1 MSKYVRKV
9 WKNGG
14 WRYYYDND
22 KNPDKGFS
30 VKNMQS
36 SKTHHD
42 LYAGKKKFLSYDTYK
57 VGNKPVTKDIYEH
70 SKAHVFYKNEPVKDI
85 AKRGV
90 RNVTTKVKTA
100 VDDATK
106 KKKRKQKGN
115 NYVNNIINRVKNG
128 K

>member
-22 KNPDKGFS
+22 KTPDKGFAI
-30 VKNMQS
+30 KNMKS

-57 VGNKPVTKDIYEH
+57 VGDKLVRKDVYEH
-70 SKAHVFYKNEPVKDI
+70 SKAHLFYKNEPVKDI

-90 RNVTTKVKTA
+90 KNATTKAKSA
-100 VDDATK
+100 VDDAK

-115 NYVNNIINRVKNG
+115 NYVNDILNRVKNG